1 MWGRVIP
8 ETPCPYCEDGY
19 EVPPCVGGC
28 EEIVLTGEEVVA
40 LVDVDKKPGTLTATL
55 EDDGFVLAKD
65 PANAWAYDELMKI
78 RHA

>member
-1 MWGRVIP
+1 MNDPRTEGEIWASC
-8 ETPCPYCEDGY
+8 PCFDIGC
-19 EVPPCVGGC
+19 GC